1 MLRLDCPF
9 CGVRSHT
16 EFSYL
21 GDATKTR
28 PADDA
33 PIESWLDFVYI
44 RRNPKGRHEEYWQH
58 VLGCRAWVRV
68 TRDTLTHAIENVDL
82 TAPIEEPAK

>member
-44 RRNPKGRHEEYWQH
+44 RRNPKKDGTRNTGSMFWVAAH
-58 VLGCRAWVRV
+58 GCESRA
-68 TRDTLTHAIENVDL
+68 THSRMPSR
-82 TAPIEEPAK
+82 TST